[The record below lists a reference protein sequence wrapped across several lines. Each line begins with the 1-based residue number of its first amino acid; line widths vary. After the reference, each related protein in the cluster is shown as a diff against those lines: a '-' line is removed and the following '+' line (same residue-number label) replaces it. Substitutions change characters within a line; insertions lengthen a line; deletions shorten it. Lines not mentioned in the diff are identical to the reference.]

1 VGKKNVFYKN
11 DQKMEEDAMKFKHLF
26 FVLVLLMVGL
36 ITLSCVTS
44 GGDGGDGNVT
54 DPPNFTSDTCGGCP
68 VQENIGS
75 VTGIRFFSYVKNI
88 GGGGKI
94 SMTIG
99 SGTNTATQQF
109 DVTAGTSYTF
119 QASVPVEASAT
130 SSFTYLALFP
140 GLTGYIDSR
149 AINGYHVTGAPFNL
163 QMNPR

>member
-1 VGKKNVFYKN
+1 
-11 DQKMEEDAMKFKHLF
+11 MKCKQLF
-26 FVLVLLMVGL
+26 FVSVLFMASL
-36 ITLSCVTS
+36 IAISCVTS
-44 GGDGGDGNVT
+44 GGDGDDNDVI
-54 DPPNFTSDTCGGCP
+54 DPPSFTSDTCGGCP

-88 GGGGKI
+88 GGSGKI

-109 DVTAGTSYTF
+109 DVTAGTSYAF

-130 SSFTYLALFP
+130 SSFTYQALFP
-140 GLTGYIDSR
+140 GPTGYTDSR
-149 AINGYHVTGAPFNL
+149 AINGFRVTGAPFNL